1 MTETKN
7 SIDRMVEEMKDC
19 AEFRRYR
26 DIGSKIQAYPEKK
39 KRLFEFRKKN
49 YQLQNSEEQ
58 IDLFS
63 ESDRLMKEYQDVYD
77 DPMLREFLEAEVA
90 ACRLVQ
96 RLNFE
101 LAQCLEFEELSE
113 KT

>member
-1 MTETKN
+1 MTETII
-7 SIDRMVEEMKDC
+7 SIDHMVNMIKDC

-26 DIGSKIQAYPEKK
+26 EISSRVQEYPEKK
-39 KRLFEFRKKN
+39 KRLFEFRRKN

-77 DPMLREFLEAEVA
+77 DPMLREFLDAEVKV
-90 ACRLVQ
+90 CRIVQ
-96 RLNFE
+96 QINYE
-101 LAQCLEFEELSE
+101 LIRCLEFEEVL
-113 KT
+113 